1 MLINK
6 NIIIIIIVVV
16 VVIIDQDKAF
26 IWNKK
31 AFVTLYHL
39 KAWSQ
44 YNFVFWRRR
53 GGLYEI
59 NNIIIINFILYSAF
73 KSSISKHFTNVQ
85 IRSNK

>member
-31 AFVTLYHL
+31 LL
-39 KAWSQ
+39 
-44 YNFVFWRRR
+44 
-53 GGLYEI
+53 
-59 NNIIIINFILYSAF
+59 
-73 KSSISKHFTNVQ
+73 
-85 IRSNK
+85 

>member
-16 VVIIDQDKAF
+16 VVVIDQDKAF

-31 AFVTLYHL
+31 LFVTLYYL

-44 YNFVFWRRR
+44 YNLVFWEEE

-59 NNIIIINFILYSAF
+59 NNIIIINFI
-73 KSSISKHFTNVQ
+73 
-85 IRSNK
+85 